1 MKTFPQ
7 ESNRPVLLFQSAVVD
22 IQFYETKFHLEWS
35 VIRLKALQMASKFYP
50 TIEKASK
57 EEKSM

>member
-50 TIEKASK
+50 TIE
-57 EEKSM
+57 